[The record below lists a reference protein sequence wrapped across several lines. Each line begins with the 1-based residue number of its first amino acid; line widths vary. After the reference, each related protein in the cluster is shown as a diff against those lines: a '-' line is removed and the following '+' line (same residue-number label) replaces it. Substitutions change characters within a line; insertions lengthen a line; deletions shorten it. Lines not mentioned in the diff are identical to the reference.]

1 MKHIDEIRKLMKQS
15 KSISEFTDALKNA
28 DIPAW
33 GTTEADES
41 FKKEHGINV
50 NEKWYRYFVETDS
63 TPINQWENLP
73 HYTVLIIR
81 DDLSEMR
88 IIDKS

>member
-1 MKHIDEIRKLMKQS
+1 MKQS
-15 KSISEFTDALKNA
+15 KSISEFTEALENA

-33 GTTEADES
+33 YMIEADES
-41 FKKEHGINV
+41 FKKDHGINV
-50 NEKWYRYFVETDS
+50 NEKWHRYFAETDS

-73 HYTVLIIR
+73 HYSYLLIR
-81 DDLSEMR
+81 DDLAEMR

>member
-15 KSISEFTDALKNA
+15 RSISEFTDALKNA

-33 GTTEADES
+33 GTVEVDES
-41 FKKEHGINV
+41 FKIEHGIDV
-50 NEKWYRYFVETDS
+50 NEKWYRFFVETDS
-63 TPINQWENLP
+63 SPINKWENLP
-73 HYTVLIIR
+73 QYTILVIR
-81 DDLSEMR
+81 DDLTEMR

>member
-1 MKHIDEIRKLMKQS
+1 MRQS
-15 KSISEFTDALKNA
+15 KSISEFTDALKAA

-33 GTTEADES
+33 GTTEVDES

-50 NEKWYRYFVETDS
+50 NEKWHRFFVETDS

-73 HYTVLIIR
+73 HYTNIIIR
-81 DDLSEMR
+81 DDLTDIR

>member
-1 MKHIDEIRKLMKQS
+1 MKHIDQIQKLMKQS
-15 KSISEFTDALKNA
+15 KSISEFIGALKNA

-33 GTTEADES
+33 GTTEVDES

-50 NEKWYRYFVETDS
+50 NEKWYRFFAETDS

-73 HYTVLIIR
+73 HYTFFIVR
-81 DDLSEMR
+81 DDHSEMR
-88 IIDKS
+88 IIDKP

>member
-1 MKHIDEIRKLMKQS
+1 MRQL
-15 KSISEFTDALKNA
+15 KSISELNDSLRHA

-33 GTTEADES
+33 YMIEADES

-50 NEKWYRYFVETDS
+50 NEKWHRYFVETDS
-63 TPINQWENLP
+63 TPINKWENLP
-73 HYTVLIIR
+73 HYTVFIVR
-81 DDLSEMR
+81 DDLTEMR

>member
-1 MKHIDEIRKLMKQS
+1 MKHIDQIKKMMKQS
-15 KSISEFTDALKNA
+15 KSISEFTDARNT

-33 GTTEADES
+33 GTTEVDES

-50 NEKWYRYFVETDS
+50 SEKWHKFFAETDS
-63 TPINQWENLP
+63 EPINQWENLP
-73 HYTVLIIR
+73 HYTVFIVR

>member
-1 MKHIDEIRKLMKQS
+1 MKHIEQIKSLMKQS
-15 KSISEFTDALKNA
+15 KSISEFTDALTNA

-33 GTTEADES
+33 YMMEADES
-41 FKKEHGINV
+41 FKKEYDINV

-73 HYTVLIIR
+73 HYTNLIIR
-81 DDLSEMR
+81 DDLTDIR
-88 IIDKS
+88 IIEKS

>member
-1 MKHIDEIRKLMKQS
+1 MKHIEQIKSLMRQS
-15 KSISEFTDALKNA
+15 KSISELIDAIKND

-33 GTTEADES
+33 YMIEADES
-41 FKKEHGINV
+41 FKKEHGIKV
-50 NEKWYRYFVETDS
+50 NEKWHRFFVETDS
-63 TPINQWENLP
+63 TPVNQWENLP
-73 HYTVLIIR
+73 HYTNLIIR